1 MPNPSKQ
8 NKVTGSEAKLRRARR
23 NIYLQAGL
31 AMVTIV
37 LTVVILFAMTSAWY
51 TNVVHTSGLTFEA
64 AAWGFDGAITVGSN
78 AVKAAPGDEGVVE
91 LTVSNDTD
99 AISDIS
105 INVSK
110 ATMDAEMQKR
120 LFFYVDTH
128 EVSNGETVERVYL
141 SNQDSYTYTLFSYS
155 SLVLT
160 EEYHNDAQLKW
171 QWVYDVLGYY
181 VLATETDI
189 TDADGKPGVNMSIQ
203 EYLRPIEYDYDAAT
217 TTFISKTEENEEG
230 EEETVLELELETVD
244 GETKVDE
251 FLVALSQRDGYAGT
265 IDPTQKNEAGYYPV
279 DVDENGFGVWAY
291 LCSYSEIEMN
301 TQYDT
306 ALGKA
311 ADEGNGGAYT
321 ARLTVSA
328 QKSKTDI
335 TLVSTSAA
343 LLDALQSQDN
353 AVIQLDSDIAMEN
366 PLTLTKGQNLVL
378 DLNGHTLNSS
388 GNVAI
393 DAGSGSSVT
402 VFNGSLAGQGESG
415 YGIIST
421 GAEVTL
427 NDVDVTNVKYG
438 VYVMD
443 NTDANHLDSKVRLT
457 DCTMTTSDCSI
468 YVLGNGEAS
477 TQMSQ
482 IIIENCTIT
491 SGYNAVCGNG
501 TATGG
506 GKWGTDIQ
514 IINSTVTGKW
524 SALYQPQQNSFAT
537 VYNSTLS
544 GFTGIAIKGGT
555 VTITD
560 STISGTGPAQE
571 LKEPYYAAS
580 GFADTGDAVYIESG
594 YGYEIVLEVS
604 GNSVL
609 LSDNAASLQVYDAAA
624 DNVAVILHSGTYQ
637 EEQPEEY
644 LADGAVQNELD
655 EKYIIATE

>member
-1 MPNPSKQ
+1 MPKPSKQ

-23 NIYLQAGL
+23 SIYLQAGL

-37 LTVVILFAMTSAWY
+37 LTVVIIFAMTSAWY

-64 AAWGFDGAITVGSN
+64 AAWGFDGAISVGSN

-105 INVSK
+105 VNISK

-128 EVSNGETVERVYL
+128 EVSNGEAVERVYL
-141 SNQDSYTYTLFSYS
+141 SNQDSYTYTLFSYG

-160 EEYHNDAQLKW
+160 EQYHNDAQLKW

-181 VLATETDI
+181 VLATETEI
-189 TDADGKPGVNMSIQ
+189 TKDDGTPGVSMSVQ
-203 EYLRPIEYDYDAAT
+203 EYLRPIEYDYDKAT
-217 TTFISKTEENEEG
+217 TTFVSKTEVDEEG
-230 EEETVLELELETVD
+230 NEQTVLELELATVD
-244 GETKVDE
+244 GETTVDE
-251 FLVALSQRDGYAGT
+251 FLVALSQKDGYAGT
-265 IDPTQKNEAGYYPV
+265 IDPTQKNDAGYYPV
-279 DVDENGFGVWAY
+279 AVDENGFGVWAY
-291 LCSYSEIEMN
+291 LCTYPEIEMN

-311 ADEGNGGAYT
+311 AEEGTGKTYT

-335 TLVSTSAA
+335 TLVSTAAA
-343 LLDALQSQDN
+343 LTDALQSQED
-353 AVIQLDSDIAMEN
+353 AVIRLDSDIALTDA
-366 PLTLTKGQNLVL
+366 LTLTKGQNMVL
-378 DLNGHTLNSS
+378 DLNGHTLNSA

-402 VFNGSLAGQGESG
+402 VFNGSIAGTGESG
-415 YGIIST
+415 YGILST

-427 NDVDVTNVKYG
+427 NGVDMTDVKYG
-438 VYVMD
+438 LYVMD
-443 NTDANHLDSKVRLT
+443 SSDANHLDSKVRLT
-457 DCTMTTSDCSI
+457 GCTLTTSDCSV

-477 TQMSQ
+477 TQLTQ
-482 IIIENCTIT
+482 IIIEDCVIT
-491 SGYNAVCGNG
+491 SGYNAICGNG

-514 IINSTVTGKW
+514 IINSQVTGKW
-524 SALYQPQQNSFAT
+524 SALYQPQQNSSAT

-544 GFTGIAIKGGT
+544 GFTGIALKGGT
-555 VTITD
+555 VSITD
-560 STISGTGPAQE
+560 STVTGTGALEE
-571 LKEPYYAAS
+571 LDAPYYAAS
-580 GFADTGDAVYIESG
+580 GFADTGDAVYIETG
-594 YGYEIVLEVS
+594 YGYEIVLEVYGS
-604 GNSVL
+604 SVL
-609 LSDNAASLQVYDAAA
+609 ESANAQSLRVYDAAA

-637 EEQPEEY
+637 QEQPEEY
-644 LADGAVQNELD
+644 LAEGTVQSVLDG
-655 EKYIIATE
+655 KYIIAAE

>member
-189 TDADGKPGVNMSIQ
+189 TDADGKPGVSMSIQ

-366 PLTLTKGQNLVL
+366 PLTLMKGQNLVL

-491 SGYNAVCGNG
+491 SGYNAICGNG

>member
-491 SGYNAVCGNG
+491 SGYNAICGNG

-571 LKEPYYAAS
+571 LEEPYYAAS